1 MAKEI
6 ALSRKLWLDG
16 FDLSGDLNAI
26 ALEYGARIVD
36 VTTFADL
43 TEIGLPGLKTVAFN
57 HQGIWDG
64 DADKV
69 DDVLFARIGAQ
80 KNVMSISQNG
90 IEGAI
95 VFSLESILA
104 QYTPGASVGE
114 AFAFS
119 VTGAAA
125 GRLVRATL
133 VKNGVETANGDG
145 TAFNLG
151 QVSATQRLY
160 AALHVIAAS
169 GASPTLDVTIESD
182 DAMGFLSPVVRI
194 TFAQK
199 TGIGAEWAAPID
211 GPLTDTWWRASWDI
225 TGGTPSFNFVVVVGI
240 Q

>member
-6 ALSRKLWLDG
+6 ALNRKLWLDG

-36 VTTFADL
+36 VTTFAET

-57 HQGIWDG
+57 LQGLFEG
-64 DADKV
+64 GADLV

-80 KNVMSISQNG
+80 KNVLSIGQNG
-90 IEGAI
+90 TEGAI

-104 QYTPGASVGE
+104 QYTPGAAVGE

-119 VTGAAA
+119 VSGGAV

-133 VKNGVETANGDG
+133 VKNGTETATGAG
-145 TAFNLG
+145 TAFQLG
-151 QVSATQRLY
+151 AVVAPARLY

-169 GASPTLDVTIESD
+169 GTTPTLDVTVESD
-182 DAMGFLSPVVRI
+182 DAAPFATPITRI

-199 TGIGAEWAAPID
+199 TAIGAEWATPIV
-211 GPLTDTWWRASWDI
+211 GPITDDFWRAAWTI
-225 TGGTPSFNFVVVVGI
+225 GGASPSFTFVVVVGI